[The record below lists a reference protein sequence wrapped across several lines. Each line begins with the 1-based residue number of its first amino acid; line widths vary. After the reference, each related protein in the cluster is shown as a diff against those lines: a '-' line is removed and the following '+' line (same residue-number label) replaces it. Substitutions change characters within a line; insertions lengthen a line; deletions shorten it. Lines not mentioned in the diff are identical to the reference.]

1 MVLLC
6 SVVFLPC
13 GEHSRFSK
21 SPNRVRCPPLCRVT
35 TARSF
40 AAVVAGCV
48 AGRTQVNMAEGVDDT
63 ELTGSND
70 DDDDESLVS
79 GIGDD
84 ALLIVILAASAGFVL
99 LIGCVTCLVVRAR
112 RRRLQKK
119 PRELEKADSG
129 IHVVSRA
136 SYAHVAPP
144 ETPCSRKPPDVE
156 MGARAPPA
164 FTLTLPPI
172 LRKLSKQKL
181 SKQASTSLPRPPPAA
196 QQQANVSLMAAIRRN
211 AKLVP
216 AATGGSGE
224 ITYLGGQGG
233 SGSVPTPLLPGDALK
248 VLPALDELIVTERAY
263 VTQLETLVHGYL
275 PELRTVLEP
284 ADCSTIFGNCAIL
297 LGVNHMLLAKLTDA
311 LETAP
316 SADVDERVFKVAGAF
331 LTMLHFLK
339 AYAQVCRS
347 ARLSL
352 SRPLLPPHTNPTSTV
367 PHQPHFRSPTPT
379 PPSYFLLST
388 APATSL
394 RSSWSHAAGP
404 TPPPS
409 RRR

>member
-1 MVLLC
+1 
-6 SVVFLPC
+6 
-13 GEHSRFSK
+13 
-21 SPNRVRCPPLCRVT
+21 
-35 TARSF
+35 
-40 AAVVAGCV
+40 
-48 AGRTQVNMAEGVDDT
+48 MAEGVDDT
-63 ELTGSND
+63 ELTGSNAD
-70 DDDDESLVS
+70 DDDGSLVS

-99 LIGCVTCLVVRAR
+99 LIGFVTCLVVRAR
-112 RRRLQKK
+112 RRRLQNK
-119 PRELEKADSG
+119 PRELERADSG

-136 SYAHVAPP
+136 SYAHVVPP
-144 ETPCSRKPPDVE
+144 ETPCSCETPDVE

-172 LRKLSKQKL
+172 LRKL

-233 SGSVPTPLLPGDALK
+233 SGSVLTPLLPGDALK
-248 VLPALDELIVTERAY
+248 VLPALDELIVTERSY

-284 ADCSTIFGNCAIL
+284 ADCSTIFGNSAIL
-297 LGVNHMLLAKLTDA
+297 LGVNHTLLAKLTDA

-347 ARLSL
+347 AWLSR
-352 SRPLLPPHTNPTSTV
+352 SRPLLPPHTNPTSTLHTSPTSAV
-367 PHQPHFRSPTPT
+367 AHQPHHLLTSCSVLRRLLRCARAGHT
-379 PPSYFLLST
+379 PPRRH
-388 APATSL
+388 P
-394 RSSWSHAAGP
+394 
-404 TPPPS
+404 
-409 RRR
+409 RRRGGGDARGDPLPPRLRC